1 MDKPQALKIQVWRYF
16 AGFGTALAL
25 TAIAFWCVTS
35 QAVTG
40 GALVA
45 VLMTLATIQLIVQL
59 VFFLHVGAEARPRW
73 NLTALLFTA
82 IMLLVIVV
90 GSLWIMNN
98 LNYNMMMSKQQM
110 DEYMMKQR
118 DKGF

>member
-1 MDKPQALKIQVWRYF
+1 MDQPRALKVEVWRYF

-35 QAVTG
+35 EIVTG

-45 VLMTLATIQLIVQL
+45 VLIVLAAVQLVVQL
-59 VFFLHVGAEARPRW
+59 VFFLHVGTEARPRW

-82 IMLLVIVV
+82 ILLVVIVG

-98 LNYNMMMSKQQM
+98 LNYNMMMSEEEM
-110 DEYMMKQR
+110 NEYMMKQR